1 MMPLLSVF
9 QASRLVFF
17 MACASLLALSH
28 HPATAQPAGDQGRL
42 DNRPTSLS
50 EGEAE
55 EVEKANKWTVGL
67 VGGTVDGPNMKFATE
82 IQTALDDGDNLRVL
96 ATVSRGTKQ
105 NVMDLLYLK
114 GIDVGFVNTAIFDD
128 FKKEG
133 KIKNIENRVQ
143 YISQIQ
149 ISAFQLLVGP
159 QIKTVKD
166 LQGKKVV
173 LPKGAWASP
182 VAQEILRKNGVTA
195 EFVTDSINVGI
206 EKVRSGEV
214 AAVAYA
220 FAKGAPNVYTPV
232 VSKDGPHILQVDYR
246 QFADSY
252 YVPVTL
258 ENADYPTMI
267 GAGETVETIGAVVVL
282 AVYNWPKGSDR
293 FRKVERFIQY
303 YFDRFDT
310 LKKPPFHPQWKEI
323 NLAATVPGWRRYWY
337 AEEMLKKRFSNQFPN
352 SQLTAAT
359 TSAAPAD
366 EEAVRQK
373 LKTMGTAKQQRL
385 YDEFLQWKRQAR

>member
-1 MMPLLSVF
+1 M
-9 QASRLVFF
+9 
-17 MACASLLALSH
+17 
-28 HPATAQPAGDQGRL
+28 HPAALLPGGGQARL
-42 DNRPTSLS
+42 NNRPTSFS

-55 EVEKANKWTVGL
+55 EVEKANRWTVGL

-143 YISQIQ
+143 YISQIHV
-149 ISAFQLLVGP
+149 SAFQLLVGA

-166 LQGKKVV
+166 LQDKKVV

-182 VAQEILRKNGVTA
+182 VAQDILRKSGVTA

-206 EKVRSGEV
+206 EKVRSGDV

-267 GAGETVETIGAVVVL
+267 GAGETVETIGAVVML

-323 NLAATVPGWRRYWY
+323 NLAATVPGWKRYWY
-337 AEEMLKKRFSNQFPN
+337 AEEMLTKRFSNQFPN

-359 TSAAPAD
+359 TPAVRAD
-366 EEAVRQK
+366 EEAVRAK
-373 LKTMGTAKQQRL
+373 LKTMGTAQQQRL
-385 YDEFLQWKRQAR
+385 YDEFLQWKQQAR

>member
-9 QASRLVFF
+9 RTS
-17 MACASLLALSH
+17 SLLFFIACVSLLS
-28 HPATAQPAGDQGRL
+28 PSITPVSAQSIGDQARA
-42 DNRPTSLS
+42 DTRPTALS

-55 EVEKANKWTVGL
+55 EVEKANRWTVGL

-149 ISAFQLLVGP
+149 VSAFQLLVGA

-166 LQGKKVV
+166 LQGKKVI

-182 VAQEILRKNGVTA
+182 VAQDILRKNGVTA
-195 EFVTDSINVGI
+195 EYVSDSINVGI
-206 EKVRSGEV
+206 EKVKNGE
-214 AAVAYA
+214 AGAVAYA

-232 VSKDGPHILQVDYR
+232 VSKDGPHILPIDYR

-267 GAGETVETIGAVVVL
+267 APGETVDTIGAVVVL

-303 YFDRFDT
+303 YFERFET

-323 NLAATVPGWRRYWY
+323 NLAASVPGWKRYWY
-337 AEEMLKKRFSNQFPN
+337 AEEMLKKHYSGRLPD
-352 SQLTAAT
+352 SQLTAST
-359 TSAAPAD
+359 TPITRAD
-366 EEAVRQK
+366 EEAVRER
-373 LKTMGTAKQQRL
+373 LKAVGTADQQRL
-385 YDEFLQWKRQAR
+385 YDEFLRWRRQAR